1 MASDSQEEESAISNQ
16 DVGKKP
22 AAVHTK
28 FKKIGKSGATQN
40 QDYDDASGGESRHVG
55 KSLRK
60 GNKSESWQ
68 EMFGSKHKHDK
79 VVERKRAGLEE
90 EESRVTSLKGVLEK
104 EDVAT
109 TDKVEKCKEG
119 PGSVGGKGRSSGEI
133 VRDRSEDGC
142 REKTKAREER
152 SPKIARL
159 EHCPVEQATT
169 LKGILSSRGI
179 LKVAVTGLSAGQN
192 KRCLLPSS
200 LLVDVRNAD
209 LLFVKCSDNGVPLP
223 TANFYLGRAYGVQV
237 ANASF
242 LLDWEEKQ
250 QLPRLEN
257 YLVVFGS
264 YLKRGELVP
273 LKPIREHIFIGQIFC
288 ITSLKGS
295 DHPEDL
301 TMELIIRMGGRIV
314 DEKSEEKKIH
324 YIGNEWMAGMT
335 ILRPEW
341 IFDSVE
347 QGSVLK
353 KARFIIEPAEDQDGE
368 AVFSQVRH
376 TELYS
381 CKVMQLTVEN
391 LR

>member
-1 MASDSQEEESAISNQ
+1 M
-16 DVGKKP
+16 
-22 AAVHTK
+22 
-28 FKKIGKSGATQN
+28 
-40 QDYDDASGGESRHVG
+40 
-55 KSLRK
+55 
-60 GNKSESWQ
+60 
-68 EMFGSKHKHDK
+68 
-79 VVERKRAGLEE
+79 
-90 EESRVTSLKGVLEK
+90 
-104 EDVAT
+104 
-109 TDKVEKCKEG
+109 
-119 PGSVGGKGRSSGEI
+119 
-133 VRDRSEDGC
+133 
-142 REKTKAREER
+142 
-152 SPKIARL
+152 
-159 EHCPVEQATT
+159 
-169 LKGILSSRGI
+169 
-179 LKVAVTGLSAGQN
+179 
-192 KRCLLPSS
+192 
-200 LLVDVRNAD
+200 RNAD

-223 TANFYLGRAYGVQV
+223 TANFYLGRAYGLQV

-368 AVFSQVRH
+368 AVFSQVRR

>member
-1 MASDSQEEESAISNQ
+1 MASDSQVEESEILTK

-22 AAVHTK
+22 AAGQFK
-28 FKKIGKSGATQN
+28 FKKIWKSGASQN
-40 QDYDDASGGESRHVG
+40 QDFDDASGRESSHVG
-55 KSLRK
+55 KSLRR
-60 GNKSESWQ
+60 GNKSESSQ
-68 EMFGSKHKHDK
+68 EMFGLKHQPDK
-79 VVERKRAGLEE
+79 VEERKRAGLEE
-90 EESRVTSLKGVLEK
+90 EESRVTLLKGVCEK
-104 EDVAT
+104 EDDAT
-109 TDKVEKCKEG
+109 TEKLEKCMYG
-119 PGSVGGKGRSSGEI
+119 LGSGRKKGRSSGAI

-152 SPKIARL
+152 SPKIPRL

-169 LKGILSSRGI
+169 LKKILSSRGI
-179 LKVAVTGLSAGQN
+179 LKVAVSGLSPGQN
-192 KRCLLPSS
+192 KRCLLPAS

-223 TANFYLGRAYGVQV
+223 TANFYLGRAYGLQV

-242 LLDWEEKQ
+242 LIDWEEKQ
-250 QLPRLEN
+250 QLPQLDN

-273 LKPIREHIFIGQIFC
+273 LKPIKEHLFLGQIFC

-295 DHPEDL
+295 DHPVDL

-314 DEKSEEKKIH
+314 DEKSEEEKIH
-324 YIGNEWMAGMT
+324 YIGNEWMAGLT
-335 ILRPEW
+335 TLRPDW

-347 QGSVLK
+347 QGSIMK
-353 KARFIIEPAEDQDGE
+353 KARFIIEPAEDQDDE
-368 AVFSQVRH
+368 AVLSQVRH

-381 CKVMQLTVEN
+381 CKVMLN
-391 LR
+391 